1 MEAKAKCGETKFSCF
16 INYRMPLS
24 DWSKQN
30 KQGKRFPSPLPSP
43 TLFHSPG
50 TELWSPQQPP
60 GFQKG
65 WPGGQDEIFR
75 FPPSP
80 LTTPTSKSSFDAWP
94 SPSPLVADD
103 KVFSPQPPTSTV
115 DENSFFPLS
124 IPTSGTGGDSNFG
137 RFPSGHTATNGKV
150 FVCYNCGIHFDDNDS
165 HKNHV
170 ETCGL

>member
-1 MEAKAKCGETKFSCF
+1 
-16 INYRMPLS
+16 MP
-24 DWSKQN
+24 DWPKQN
-30 KQGKRFPSPLPSP
+30 KGKRFPSPLPSP
-43 TLFHSPG
+43 TLFPSPG

-80 LTTPTSKSSFDAWP
+80 LTTPTSKSSFDSWP
-94 SPSPLVADD
+94 SPSPLVAED
-103 KVFSPQPPTSTV
+103 KVFSPQTPTSTA
-115 DENSFFPLS
+115 DESSLFPLS
-124 IPTSGTGGDSNFG
+124 STSTGDPNFV
-137 RFPSGHTATNGKV
+137 RFPPGHVNSKV
-150 FVCYNCGIHFDDNDS
+150 LVCFNCGFHFDDNDS

>member
-1 MEAKAKCGETKFSCF
+1 MQLT
-16 INYRMPLS
+16 

-30 KQGKRFPSPLPSP
+30 KQGQVKRFPSPLPSP
-43 TLFHSPG
+43 TLFPSPG

-80 LTTPTSKSSFDAWP
+80 LTTPTSKSSFDVWP
-94 SPSPLVADD
+94 SPSSLVADD
-103 KVFSPQPPTSTV
+103 KVFSPQTPSGAV
-115 DENSFFPLS
+115 DENSLFPMS
-124 IPTSGTGGDSNFG
+124 ASGDQHFVH
-137 RFPSGHTATNGKV
+137 FPSRNASSNGKV
-150 FVCYNCGIHFDDNDS
+150 FVCYNCGINFEDNEA